1 MRTVLLPPGVNPIA
15 VNKYII
21 TYHISR
27 MISKKMAAV
36 QYFFLR
42 FLILMIK
49 SGLILQVKFGT
60 ELNCNIFTHYMQN
73 NSSFKLFRH
82 ETMLIHSLSLLYFLS
97 QNNGFRS
104 IHIPWLAQSIVL

>member
-27 MISKKMAAV
+27 IMSKRWQ
-36 QYFFLR
+36 QYNIFLR

-49 SGLILQVKFGT
+49 SDLILQVKFGT
-60 ELNCNIFTHYMQN
+60 KLNCNIFTHYMQN
-73 NSSFKLFRH
+73 NSFFKLFKH
-82 ETMLIHSLSLLYFLS
+82 KTMLIHSLSLLYFLS

-104 IHIPWLAQSIVL
+104 IHILWLAQSIVL